1 MAAICRGISLSAA
14 TMRHAIFPRL
24 VAGCAARPAF
34 WLLLALGGTSAC
46 LVAGAAPAT
55 GTVERIVGQP
65 VPILELHG
73 VGLLRFGDRFQWQ
86 LRTGL
91 PTRIPPQNGGPPG
104 GYIGGVILESVDQS
118 TKGAVRWKLPEPP
131 ASGMLEIGPSCS
143 VLRVG
148 IYSVIRCMRDYL
160 FNTRT
165 GKQPIAI
172 WPQFQDRIDPSPEWL
187 AGMPLPWWRPGGW
200 AITQGSDGSNAG
212 NAPAFLFLSYGWVNY
227 GNAVETTEI
236 EQGPALLDLTT
247 GHIARARAGVTA
259 DGAIY
264 DASEVADDKPV
275 AMAPLAVIRDDHVN
289 GRRVITVLTDFD
301 RCVAATCRSR
311 DDPGFE
317 RQEPLTYV
325 FD

>member
-1 MAAICRGISLSAA
+1 VTLPGRVPVRRHPARWRGAWWTAWI
-14 TMRHAIFPRL
+14 
-24 VAGCAARPAF
+24 
-34 WLLLALGGTSAC
+34 LLAFGGPD
-46 LVAGAAPAT
+46 AGRAADAST
-55 GTVERIVGQP
+55 THARVDRIVGQP
-65 VPILELHG
+65 VPILEIHG

-86 LRTGL
+86 LRTEM
-91 PTRIPPQNGGPPG
+91 PTPIPPRDDDPPG

-118 TKGAVRWKLPEPP
+118 TKSAVRWKLPEPP

-160 FNTRT
+160 FNIRT

-200 AITQGSDGSNAG
+200 AITQGSDGSDAG
-212 NAPAFLFLSYGWVNY
+212 NAPAFLFLSHGWVNY

-247 GHIARARAGVTA
+247 GRIARARVGATA

-264 DASEVADDKPV
+264 DASAVADDKPV
-275 AMAPLAVIRDDHVN
+275 AMSPLAVIRDDHVN